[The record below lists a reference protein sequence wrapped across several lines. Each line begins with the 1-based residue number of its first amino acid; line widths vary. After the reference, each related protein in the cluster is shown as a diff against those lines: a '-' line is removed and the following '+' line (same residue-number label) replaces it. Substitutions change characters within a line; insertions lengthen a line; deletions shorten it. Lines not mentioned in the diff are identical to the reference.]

1 MELNYNFKIK
11 NTSVKSA
18 LKKADSTERADLFVD
33 KKHNWLEY
41 KIEFNT
47 ESEFKF
53 KSELYETIKL
63 NNKTVFK
70 TNTLA
75 VLLTNVYVNNIP
87 YYYKINFKS
96 EKQITLNS
104 LIVDFNLKDVVEY
117 NNNYYT
123 NSAFYLH
130 NSEFEFLFTER
141 VLQVEDYKVIFR
153 ADYLEIEAPFNTE
166 IKIDPFTIKPSM
178 INEYSFYLPSFY
190 LKTKSNN
197 VNVQCIE
204 SDIKIFESKL
214 NVENTN
220 FLKYKLEKNS
230 NNILK
235 DFNLSF
241 SILESKDVW
250 YRISTHCLLAKNTF
264 NYFKINLDGSIVES
278 NKSDYSFKIIKSI
291 NTENINL
298 TPNIYKKLNE
308 NFKDIRGVYINSYKE
323 EDSSINAF
331 GLIYNKINTLIPTY
345 NYINNFYYTNFNF
358 NINSKVKL
366 KSIKTDVNTIK
377 VLPQLEDNSKNYV
390 QYDSINYLLQ
400 E

>member
-18 LKKADSTERADLFVD
+18 LKKADSMERADLFVD
-33 KKHNWLEY
+33 KKYNWLEY
-41 KIEFNT
+41 KIEFND

-53 KSELYETIKL
+53 KSELYEIIKL
-63 NNKTVFK
+63 NNKTIFK

-75 VLLTNVYVNNIP
+75 VLLTNVYVDGTP
-87 YYYKINFKS
+87 YFYKINFKS
-96 EKQITLNS
+96 DKQITLNT

-130 NSEFEFLFTER
+130 NSEFEFLFTEK
-141 VLQVEDYKVIFR
+141 VLELEDYKIIFR
-153 ADYLEIEAPFNTE
+153 SDYLEIEAPFNTE
-166 IKIDPFTIKPSM
+166 IKMSPSVINPSI

-190 LKTKSNN
+190 LKTKANN
-197 VNVQCIE
+197 TNVQCIE

-214 NVENTN
+214 NVEATN

-230 NNILK
+230 DSVLK

-241 SILESKDVW
+241 SILESKNVW
-250 YRISTHCLLAKNTF
+250 YRISTHCLLAKNII
-264 NYFKINLDGSIVES
+264 NYFKINLDGSIIES
-278 NKSDYSFKIIKSI
+278 TKKDYNFKIIKTI
-291 NTENINL
+291 NTSNITL
-298 TPNIYKKLNE
+298 TPNTYKKLNE

-331 GLIYNKINTLIPTY
+331 GLIYNKIDDLIPIY

-358 NINSKVKL
+358 NINNKLKL
-366 KSIKTDVNTIK
+366 KSIKTDASTIK
-377 VLPQLEDNSKNYV
+377 VLPQLEDNRKNYV
-390 QYDSINYLLQ
+390 QYDSINYLLR